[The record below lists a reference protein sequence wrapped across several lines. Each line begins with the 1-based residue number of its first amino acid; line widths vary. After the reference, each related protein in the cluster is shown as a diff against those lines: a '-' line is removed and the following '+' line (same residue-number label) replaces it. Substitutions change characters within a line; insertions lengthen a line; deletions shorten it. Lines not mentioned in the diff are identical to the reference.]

1 MKKVAILG
9 STGSIGINA
18 LWVMEKFQQHFQVV
32 GLAANKDV
40 DLIEKQ
46 VRKFNPKIVCL
57 ADEERADELA
67 QRLKDHSCEVVGG
80 QAGLIKVACQPEV
93 DLVICAIVG
102 AAGLI
107 PLLEAIKAKKQI
119 GLANKEALVMAGKIV
134 MELAKQNGVKILP
147 LDSEHNAIFQCLEG
161 KAPNTVKRLILTAS
175 GGPFRQREDLETITL
190 EETLKHP
197 TWQMGKKITVDSAT
211 LMNKGLEVIEAHY
224 LFDVPVANITV
235 VIHPQSII
243 HSMVEFI
250 DGSILAQMSVTDM
263 RIPIA
268 YALSYPE
275 RLEEVLSCLN
285 LTQIGTLSFQEPDLV
300 KFPCLAYG
308 YEAMAK
314 GGTLPA
320 VLNAANEI
328 AVQQFLN
335 KEIKFTDIP
344 KIIRKVMDT
353 HQIIESPTLDE
364 ILMADTWARVE
375 SSGAEKEE
383 RWGKGESL

>member
-1 MKKVAILG
+1 MGGVVKKVAILG
-9 STGSIGINA
+9 STGSIGTNA
-18 LWVMEKFQQHFQVV
+18 LWVISKFQQHFEVV
-32 GLAANKDV
+32 GLTADKNV
-40 DLIEKQ
+40 DLLEKQ
-46 VRKFNPKIVCL
+46 VRQFNPKIVCL
-57 ADEERADELA
+57 ADEEKTGILA
-67 QRLKDHSCEVVGG
+67 ERLKGYPGEVVGG
-80 QAGLIKVACQPEV
+80 QAGLIKVACQADV

-102 AAGLI
+102 SAGLI

-119 GLANKEALVMAGKIV
+119 GLANKEALVMAGRIV
-134 MELAKQNGVKILP
+134 MELARQNGVKILP

-161 KAPNTVKRLILTAS
+161 KAPGTVKKIILTGS
-175 GGPFRQREDLETITL
+175 GGPFRQRMDLETITL

-224 LFDVPVANITV
+224 LFDIPVSDITV

-243 HSMVEFI
+243 HSMVEFV

-275 RLEEVLSCLN
+275 RLAGVLSGLN
-285 LTQIGTLSFQEPDLV
+285 LTQIGMLSFQEPDLD
-300 KFPCLAYG
+300 KFPCLSYS
-308 YEAMAK
+308 YEAVTK
-314 GGTLPA
+314 GGTGPA

-344 KIIRKVMDT
+344 KIIKKVMGT
-353 HQIIESPTLDE
+353 HKIIESPTLDE
-364 ILMADTWARVE
+364 ILMADTWAR
-375 SSGAEKEE
+375 EKA
-383 RWGKGESL
+383 RNIIKN

>member
-9 STGSIGINA
+9 STGSIGVNA
-18 LWVMEKFQQHFQVV
+18 LWVISKFRQHFEVV
-32 GLAANKDV
+32 SLAADKNV
-40 DLIEKQ
+40 DLLEKQ
-46 VRKFNPKIVCL
+46 VREFNPKIVCL
-57 ADEERADELA
+57 ADEEKAGVLA
-67 QRLKDHSCEVVGG
+67 ERLKGCYSGEVVAG
-80 QAGLIKVACQPEV
+80 QAGLIKVVCHADV
-93 DLVICAIVG
+93 DLVICAMVG
-102 AAGLI
+102 SAGLM

-119 GLANKEALVMAGKIV
+119 GLANKEALVMAGRIV
-134 MELAKQNGVKILP
+134 MELARQNGVRILP

-161 KAPNTVKRLILTAS
+161 KAHNSVKRIILTAS
-175 GGPFRQREDLETITL
+175 GGPFRQRMDLETITM

-197 TWQMGKKITVDSAT
+197 IWQMGKKITIDSAT

-224 LFDVPVANITV
+224 LFDVPVANISV

-243 HSMVEFI
+243 HSMVEFV

-275 RLEEVLSCLN
+275 RLKDVLASLN
-285 LTQIGTLSFQEPDLV
+285 LTQIGTFSFEEPNLDR
-300 KFPCLAYG
+300 FPCLAYG
-308 YEAMAK
+308 YEAVTK
-314 GGTLPA
+314 GGTGPA

-344 KIIRKVMDT
+344 KIIKKVMGT
-353 HQIIESPTLDE
+353 HKIIENPTLDE
-364 ILMADTWARVE
+364 ILKADTWAR
-375 SSGAEKEE
+375 EKA
-383 RWGKGESL
+383 RNIIIN